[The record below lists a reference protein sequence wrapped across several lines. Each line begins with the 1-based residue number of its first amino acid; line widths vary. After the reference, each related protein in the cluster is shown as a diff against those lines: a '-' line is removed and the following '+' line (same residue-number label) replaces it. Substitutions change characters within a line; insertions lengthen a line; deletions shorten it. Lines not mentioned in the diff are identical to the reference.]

1 MRKILA
7 LTWKEVYL
15 TFSDRSLLMI
25 MLAAPLA
32 IATIVGLAFG
42 GLGGSGLSID
52 PIPVGIVN
60 LDAGTTQ
67 QGQTLNFGAMFASIL
82 VPGAGGQR
90 GAEGSAAQ
98 ATTGFEECPLA
109 EAQGDNAPSSAPTDM
124 SLEDIVRAE
133 VVTDIAAGRALVE
146 SGEYV
151 ALIIIPEDFSA
162 RLSPRVTFPGEE
174 EQAPLEPTFIEV
186 YASSGSPVS
195 ASIIRSIVQ
204 GFTNQ
209 LRAGNIAIGA
219 SINALLA
226 SNPLAAIQ
234 LNTNA
239 DATAVFSCAFSGALN
254 TITIDREQLATA
266 DREDGFDYSLSTEIL
281 VSIGAAQAVLFAL
294 FSGQFGV
301 LGILEERK
309 QGTLQRMIT
318 TPTSRRAILSG
329 NLLGMLVTIVVQIT
343 LLLIALMLVASLI
356 EGRLALIWGTNLPAI
371 ALLTLALALSVAGL
385 GVLIVGIARTQEQ
398 VSSFGM
404 IFNMLMGIVGGA
416 FGFPAVLPFGYISP
430 IYWGVDGFNKLAR
443 GSAAIGLNVVV
454 LLAGGLALFALGS
467 TLFNRR
473 LDV

>member
-7 LTWKEVYL
+7 LTWKQVYL
-15 TFSDRSLLMI
+15 TFSDRSLMMI

-42 GLGGSGLSID
+42 GLGGSGLNID
-52 PIPVGIVN
+52 PIPVGIIN

-67 QGQTLNFGAMFASIL
+67 QGQALNFGATLVSIL
-82 VPGAGGQR
+82 VPGAGD
-90 GAEGSAAQ
+90 GAEQTAG
-98 ATTGFEECPLA
+98 GFGECPLA
-109 EAQGDNAPSSAPTDM
+109 EAQAAPATGSAPVDM

-133 VVTDIAAGRALVE
+133 VVTDITAGRARVE

-151 ALIIIPEDFSA
+151 ALIIIPEDFSG
-162 RLSPRVTFPGEE
+162 RLAPRVTLPGADQ
-174 EQAPLEPTFIEV
+174 QAAPDPTSIEV
-186 YASSGSPVS
+186 YASSGSPIS

-209 LRAGNIAIGA
+209 LRTGNIAIGA
-219 SINALLA
+219 SINALITT
-226 SNPLAAIQ
+226 NPLAAIQ
-234 LNTNA
+234 LSTNA
-239 DATAVFSCAFSGALN
+239 EATAVFSCAFSAALN

-266 DREDGFDYSLSTEIL
+266 DREDGFAYSLTTEIL
-281 VSIGAAQAVLFAL
+281 VGIGAAQAVLFAL

-329 NLLGMLVTIVVQIT
+329 NLLGTLVTIVFQIT
-343 LLLIALMLVASLI
+343 LLLIALLLIASLI

-371 ALLTLALALSVAGL
+371 VLLTLALAVSVAGL

-430 IYWGVDGFNKLAR
+430 IYWGVDGFNRLAR
-443 GSAAIGLNVVV
+443 GNAAIGLHVVV

-467 TLFNRR
+467 ALFNRR